1 MEWALGAAAAPAL
14 ALVDEP
20 LELLLLP
27 QPAATMT
34 LDVSSVRTVGACAEP
49 APNDPAQLWEVS
61 THITVHNASAP

>member
-34 LDVSSVRTVGACAEP
+34 STGARATTTNLRMGDLLER
-49 APNDPAQLWEVS
+49 AIL
-61 THITVHNASAP
+61 